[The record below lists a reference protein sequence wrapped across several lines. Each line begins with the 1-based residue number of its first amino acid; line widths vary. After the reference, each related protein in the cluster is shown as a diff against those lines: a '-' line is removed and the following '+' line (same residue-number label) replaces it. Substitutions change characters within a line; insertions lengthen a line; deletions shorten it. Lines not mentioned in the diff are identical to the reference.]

1 MRRRLEAGVSVWTRG
16 FGGLLSVQSSQKG
29 SRKRMRP
36 WEESPLIF
44 PRRVGGIQ
52 PWEETARICSLAPYG
67 IRRGSTDN
75 HPPGISAFLA
85 GEYPPQDSHEL
96 NCAHKAWGQ
105 LDSQ

>member
-16 FGGLLSVQSSQKG
+16 FRGLLSVQSSQKG

-52 PWEETARICSLAPYG
+52 PWEETA
-67 IRRGSTDN
+67 
-75 HPPGISAFLA
+75 
-85 GEYPPQDSHEL
+85 
-96 NCAHKAWGQ
+96 
-105 LDSQ
+105 